1 MRRVCGVGR
10 WVGKVEGRGRGDKH
24 TGCPPGGSNH
34 GKMNV
39 CVCARVWVRAQDAVR
54 YRSNQNQN
62 QKEGAEMGGRW
73 RWMDMVR

>member
-10 WVGKVEGRGRGDKH
+10 GVGKVEGGQAH
-24 TGCPPGGSNH
+24 WVPAGGSNH

-62 QKEGAEMGGRW
+62 QKEGAEMGGRAVE
-73 RWMDMVR
+73 MDGW